1 MGMLELRKVTK
12 RFGGLVAVKDFHMT
26 VEEGELVGL
35 IGPNGAGK
43 TTLFNMCACFYPP
56 SSGEILF
63 QGHAIAGLKPYH
75 AAGLGISR
83 TFQVTRPF
91 LDDNVLKNVMVGAF
105 CHAGDVREARKIA
118 WQALETVEFSD
129 RAHITASELTV
140 AERKRLELARA
151 LATQPKLVLVDEVM
165 AGLNPR
171 EKNRVL
177 DILRHIRDTGHTL
190 IVVEHDARAI
200 MSLCERIVVIHRG
213 EKLVEGSPQHVAHDP
228 QAIAAYLGEDYA
240 AA

>member
-1 MGMLELRKVTK
+1 MAMLALSKVTK
-12 RFGGLVAVKDFHMT
+12 RFGGLEAVKDFDMT

-56 SSGEILF
+56 SSGQILF
-63 QGHAIAGLKPYH
+63 QGRNIAGLKPYH
-75 AAGLGISR
+75 AARLGIAR

-91 LDDNVLKNVMVGAF
+91 LDDDVLKNVTVGAF
-105 CHAGDVREARKIA
+105 CHTDDARAARRIA
-118 WQALETVEFSD
+118 WEALETVEFSD
-129 RAHITASELTV
+129 RAHVVASELTV

-177 DILRHIRDTGHTL
+177 DILRQIREAGHTL
-190 IVVEHDARAI
+190 IVVEHDTRAI
-200 MSLCERIVVIHRG
+200 MSLCERIVMIHRG
-213 EKLVEGSPQHVAHDP
+213 EKLVEGPPQQVAHDP
-228 QAIAAYLGEDYA
+228 QAIAAYLGEDYVA
-240 AA
+240 A